1 MWTKHHRLSGLNKM
15 NSKWLVF
22 SSTSLRHQQN
32 CQVGKCVFLLKHV
45 SNHPVVSLTHFSSL
59 VAGCSH
65 DQVFFGP
72 GSTTAS
78 GQAEPI
84 RGEWRFFFNCLA
96 FFQKKNG
103 IVIVGSRCKSLVT
116 PTTRVICRVYHIR
129 ITPPKTNILNSKI
142 AGLSRCFEPFPFGGF
157 LGIFSGSSR

>member
-1 MWTKHHRLSGLNKM
+1 MGIFIHQPTPPAELPGWEMCFSFKTCFQPSSGFSHPLFVVGC
-15 NSKWLVF
+15 WLF
-22 SSTSLRHQQN
+22 SWPR
-32 CQVGKCVFLLKHV
+32 F
-45 SNHPVVSLTHFSSL
+45 
-59 VAGCSH
+59 
-65 DQVFFGP
+65 FFGP